1 MRGNMVLVSLISDQT
16 IPNILVI
23 KAFEAEK
30 PLHLFVTTKEMEE
43 KGKTAAILKVTGM
56 SKKDYEI
63 LTIDQEQAGLAQSKI
78 AYYQKQHQDDRFMV
92 NLTGGT
98 KLMALMMF
106 RLFEQ
111 ESSRYCYLP
120 FGSDALI
127 IIQQDFSYER
137 KSITYNLSLY
147 EYLKACGIFYN
158 SLENRFFDDD
168 GLQLVY
174 DQFADSGFHYNAFPN
189 RLATQLTKG
198 AVSIEN
204 IAGTW
209 FEEYVFSSIKNEL
222 NLKDEAIAKSVYI
235 YQTKEQATNDQEID
249 LIFVQNNELHLV
261 ECKVSLG
268 RNSSKARQKALKD
281 LFKLAAIA
289 HKFGLS
295 TKLYFITFDSLR
307 MTNGKHNEEFLLKCK
322 LLKINNIADR
332 HDLIKYDFSFKSFLT
347 HKIPNV

>member
-1 MRGNMVLVSLISDQT
+1 MGGNMVLVSLISEQT

-43 KGKTAAILKVTGM
+43 KEKTAAILKATGI
-56 SKKDYEI
+56 SDKHYEI
-63 LTIDQEQAGLAQSKI
+63 LTIDQEQADLAQSKI
-78 AYYQKQHQDDRFMV
+78 VHYLKQHQNTHFMV

-106 RLFEQ
+106 RLFEKA
-111 ESSRYCYLP
+111 SSKYCYLP
-120 FGSDALI
+120 FGSNTLFFIRHDY
-127 IIQQDFSYER
+127 SYER
-137 KSITYNLSLY
+137 KSLTYSLSLY
-147 EYLKACGIFYN
+147 EYLKACGLFYN
-158 SLENRFFDDD
+158 SLEDRFFDDN

-189 RLATQLTKG
+189 RLAIKLTKG

-209 FEEYVFSSIKNEL
+209 FEEYVFSRIKYEL
-222 NLKDEAIAKSVYI
+222 NLKNGAIAQSVYI

-268 RNSSKARQKALKD
+268 KNPMKARQTALKD

-307 MTNGKHNEEFLLKCK
+307 MANGKHNEEFLLKCK

-332 HDLIKYDFSFKSFLT
+332 HDLSRPDFSFKSFLT
-347 HKIPNV
+347 HTIPNA